1 MKGELLGEM
10 HGRQGRVNP
19 RHETSILPSSSQQDL
34 QHLKSVL
41 IPETAPYFQNMAS
54 HRIYNT
60 SEAYLSAVNYCNEE
74 IKQAVHTPG
83 ANLDELMSSLEN
95 PVTSI
100 FETRRHGKLDPEVV
114 RSDSAIHQFAR
125 FYWNARASGLV
136 NESFRLLMQ
145 TLFHPPPGPAPA
157 RTLAT
162 STTGPTSTNATRP
175 YLNPSPGPSNEVAS
189 IPSPS
194 QFVSNVASAKGK
206 EKEVGGEVS
215 GQKRKRDVESTRGR
229 VDKRAYKGLGVYYKV
244 PCDCCVKMKRL
255 CEKRDGQMS
264 RKSATASCVTCART
278 SRRCGRADL
287 PNVTE
292 KELMLVNKDGEPVIG
307 KIGRP
312 SQNTTD
318 DEEEEEEEEIDD
330 AEEAPPVKKYHSNRA
345 NSTDFV
351 GDGDNE
357 HSPIDVDELA
367 ESLAPPNC
375 THDASVSN
383 SKQTHTTSAE
393 YRHVTW
399 APAVAKETRQ
409 PVPLNTN
416 SRSTKQ
422 VEQPPA
428 PSQGGHDE
436 PTLFSI
442 TVLPERQIPVRCVP
456 NALPRLPPLPTF
468 SSLRNMALALQK
480 DGVTELQSSVED
492 TRASTQASTKEI
504 LARRLQQLE
513 ERLSVVE
520 PDPLPPGR
528 AEVLKL
534 QERLDASE
542 AAFEKA
548 NGAIRALEK
557 TVLENQLALDGR
569 IAELQQRSND
579 IVNRLTELVDKLTQ
593 AQNTNVA
600 SLESRLAAFE
610 DKFFGGR

>member
-41 IPETAPYFQNMAS
+41 IPETVPYFQNMPS

-125 FYWNARASGLV
+125 FYWNARASRLV

-145 TLFHPPPGPAPA
+145 TLFHPPPSPAPA

-189 IPSPS
+189 IPSPPHV
-194 QFVSNVASAKGK
+194 VSNVASAKGK

-215 GQKRKRDVESTRGR
+215 GQKRKRDGESTRGR

-278 SRRCGRADL
+278 SRKCGRADF

-292 KELMLVNKDGEPVIG
+292 KELILVNKDGEPVIG
-307 KIGRP
+307 RIGRP

-318 DEEEEEEEEIDD
+318 DEEEEEEMTDD
-330 AEEAPPVKKYHSNRA
+330 AEEAPPVKKQHSNRI
-345 NSTDFV
+345 NGTDFV
-351 GDGDNE
+351 GDGDDE
-357 HSPIDVDELA
+357 YSPIDVDKP
-367 ESLAPPNC
+367 ESLASPNREPE
-375 THDASVSN
+375 ASASN
-383 SKQTHTTSAE
+383 PKQTHTTSAE
-393 YRHVTW
+393 NRHVTW
-399 APAVAKETRQ
+399 APAVAEETRQ
-409 PVPLNTN
+409 PAPLNTN
-416 SRSTKQ
+416 SRPTKH

-436 PTLFSI
+436 LTLFPT
-442 TVLPERQIPVRCVP
+442 TVLPEHQVPVRCVP

-468 SSLRNMALALQK
+468 SSLRNTTLALQK
-480 DGVTELQSSVED
+480 DGMRDLQSSVED
-492 TRASTQASTKEI
+492 TRASTQASTKEVI
-504 LARRLQQLE
+504 ARLHQLE
-513 ERLSVVE
+513 ERLSAVE
-520 PDPLPPGR
+520 ASPLPPGR

-548 NGAIRALEK
+548 NGAIKALEK
-557 TVLENQLALDGR
+557 TVLENQQALDGR